1 MKKGSIKDREYDR
14 GHALLVNTDYPV
26 QGKNISVFTV
36 YFLNTPQLFSLLFSH
51 WIGLLFFSYDKK
63 NSFITCYELNPNK
76 FGQLA
81 GNKYSLATQ
90 ESINQFC

>member
-63 NSFITCYELNPNK
+63 TPV
-76 FGQLA
+76 
-81 GNKYSLATQ
+81 SLAMN
-90 ESINQFC
+90 SIQTNLGNWQVTNTAWLLKRV